1 MSVLVYLS
9 IGSRGGPPL
18 VFGVGA
24 VFRSAAALSRAWREG
39 SGPRVGSV
47 ARVMGMLPSERDMVS
62 GLGRLSAARGGWGGS
77 CWTGSSI
84 VTSLEG
90 SMMGRFMRGV
100 AVGVL
105 CGDGDG
111 GGDGEWVMSGMVL
124 MGNAGVVLI
133 PRGGR
138 GRGGGRCC
146 SSACT
151 CHQGGGGCPA

>member
-1 MSVLVYLS
+1 
-9 IGSRGGPPL
+9 
-18 VFGVGA
+18 
-24 VFRSAAALSRAWREG
+24 
-39 SGPRVGSV
+39 
-47 ARVMGMLPSERDMVS
+47 
-62 GLGRLSAARGGWGGS
+62 
-77 CWTGSSI
+77 
-84 VTSLEG
+84 
-90 SMMGRFMRGV
+90 MMGRFMRGV